1 MVYGRALMR
10 YEILGPLQVVH
21 NGKTESI
28 SAPKTEQLLA
38 TLLIRHD
45 QVVTIEQLIEELWG
59 EQIPKRALAGLY
71 VYVSQLRKFLSSA
84 GDGSNPISTHSSG
97 YILRLG
103 TDELDIQLFQELV
116 NSGREY
122 VKERNYQGAIIALES
137 ALALWRGPILAVPAN
152 GPIGY
157 GFVTWISEVQLEC
170 TELLMESRL
179 RLGHH
184 RELIGR
190 LYSLTAEHPLREIFY
205 CQLMLALY
213 RSDRKADALT
223 LYRQARQTLQNE
235 LGLEPCRALQDL
247 QRAILSAD
255 DNLHVGASARA
266 SQHLE
271 LHELSTT
278 AGAA

>member
-1 MVYGRALMR
+1 MR

-21 NGKTESI
+21 NDRTECI

-59 EQIPKRALAGLY
+59 EQVPKRALAGLY

-84 GDGSNPISTHSSG
+84 GQGSNPITTHSSG

-103 TDELDIQLFQELV
+103 TDELDILMFQKLV
-116 NSGREY
+116 NAGREY
-122 VKERNYQGAIIALES
+122 VKERKYSDAVNALEA
-137 ALALWRGPILAVPAN
+137 ALALWRGPILAVPGN

-184 RELIGR
+184 RELVGR

-213 RSDRKADALT
+213 RSDRKADALSI
-223 LYRQARQTLQNE
+223 YQNARQVLQNE

-247 QRAILSAD
+247 QRAILAAD
-255 DNLHVGASARA
+255 DHLNTGASARA
-266 SQHLE
+266 SAALRGS
-271 LHELSTT
+271 ELSRT
-278 AGAA
+278 A